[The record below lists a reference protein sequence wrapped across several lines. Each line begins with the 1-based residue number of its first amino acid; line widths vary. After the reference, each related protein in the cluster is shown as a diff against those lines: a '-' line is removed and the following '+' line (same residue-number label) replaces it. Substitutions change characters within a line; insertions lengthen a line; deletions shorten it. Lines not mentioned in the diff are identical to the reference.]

1 MWHPRAVDRPLYL
14 HEIVDIVGRGGA
26 PYMAHVLGFDPD
38 VVTDR
43 GLALAGTWEVVGTTG
58 RWPQVVNLWEVTDGW
73 DGWIRLTRR
82 TNLAEADNV
91 ELAGWWDEAFAHRS
105 GGVDRLLV
113 AAPGA
118 PDTLEAAASGVR
130 GEIAIHEI
138 TQVRPG
144 AGPDYLA
151 ALVEQWA
158 PVAEGLGVAL
168 IGAFD
173 VVMSDSEVVTV
184 WTADLPAHTARLRA
198 FAEGDHPAAAW
209 AITRRQWCTRWH
221 EELMTPGAGS
231 PFAP

>member
-1 MWHPRAVDRPLYL
+1 
-14 HEIVDIVGRGGA
+14 
-26 PYMAHVLGFDPD
+26 
-38 VVTDR
+38 
-43 GLALAGTWEVVGTTG
+43 
-58 RWPQVVNLWEVTDGW
+58 
-73 DGWIRLTRR
+73 
-82 TNLAEADNV
+82 
-91 ELAGWWDEAFAHRS
+91 
-105 GGVDRLLV
+105 
-113 AAPGA
+113 
-118 PDTLEAAASGVR
+118 VR
-130 GEIAIHEI
+130 GEIAVHEI

-184 WTADLPAHTARLRA
+184 WTADLPAHTALLRA
-198 FAEGDHPAAAW
+198 FVEGDHPAAAW